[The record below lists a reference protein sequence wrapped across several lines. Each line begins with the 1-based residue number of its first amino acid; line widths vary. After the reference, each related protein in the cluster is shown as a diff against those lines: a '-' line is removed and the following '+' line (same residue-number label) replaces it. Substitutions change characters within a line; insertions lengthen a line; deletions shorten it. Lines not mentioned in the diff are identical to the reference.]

1 LKRSLNV
8 LEMLSELLIRIL
20 MGHYLSKNL
29 LKDLKILELIFL
41 WKISEE
47 SLNILTILMRKA

>member
-1 LKRSLNV
+1 
-8 LEMLSELLIRIL
+8 MLSELLIRIL